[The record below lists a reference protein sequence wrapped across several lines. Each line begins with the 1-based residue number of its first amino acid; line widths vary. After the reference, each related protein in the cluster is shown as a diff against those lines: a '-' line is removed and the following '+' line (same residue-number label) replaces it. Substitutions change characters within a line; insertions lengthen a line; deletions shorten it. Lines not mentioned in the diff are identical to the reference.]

1 MTALMPWLGLG
12 LLLLAGLGVVFTGIP
27 AAVVLLATACFG
39 VAIGSVSG
47 DVPVQLLGVLPER
60 LINLLENDLL
70 QAIPLY
76 VLMGALINRLPLADA
91 LYRCCIAIIPGPAA
105 PVVSG
110 FVLGALLGPMN
121 GSVGA
126 SVLALSRVAEPRL
139 AASGIALPRR
149 AAIITVASTLG
160 VVVPPSLVLILL
172 GDAMLNA
179 HTIAVTATGRE
190 DRVINTQDVFHG
202 ALVPAGLY
210 LAACLLLGWWFNRRR
225 EPGETTAPSATP
237 RPTVQ
242 QAVLAAVTVLAILI
256 LLGGVAAGYFY
267 AVEAAA
273 MGGFTLLIA
282 GLVSGRL
289 PLAVLND
296 VLRDVLTLT
305 GALFFLL
312 VAATTLTLVLRI
324 LGTDQLVAA
333 WIAAIPGGTLTAT
346 LIVLAAIGL
355 SALVLDAF
363 EIIFVVVPIV
373 IPPLLIRVADARWI
387 AVLVLLALQA
397 SFLNPL
403 IGYAVMMTRT
413 VLKQPIPFPALL
425 RSLLPYLFA
434 QAALLLAVLLMP
446 QLTHV
451 GETAADRSRKP
462 PAISD
467 RDLEKRFEQM
477 LPPIEPPPDI
487 AAWQI
492 TKRGRHRAS
501 PAIVS
506 RDFASALR
514 TITDHEGL
522 EGVFGDLPPQI
533 FIVAEG
539 VNGSQ
544 HLLVIGILGRFFG
557 VDLIGR
563 LQTRVH
569 DRLTERA
576 QLHAIRDQAFQGLRV
591 AGSRNAPALRRWR
604 NRRRPARSLCNC
616 SAARSTWRG

>member
-1 MTALMPWLGLG
+1 MIMPWLGLG
-12 LLLLAGLGVVFTGIP
+12 LLILVGLGVVFTGIP

-39 VAIGSVSG
+39 TAIGALSG
-47 DVPVQLLGVLPER
+47 GVPIQLLGALPER

-91 LYRCCIAIIPGPAA
+91 LYRCGLAIVPGPAA

-110 FVLGALLGPMN
+110 IALGALLGPMN

-139 AASGIALPRR
+139 AASGIPLPRR
-149 AAIITVASTLG
+149 AAVITVASTLG

-179 HTIAVTATGRE
+179 HTIAVTATGRD

-202 ALVPAGLY
+202 ALAPAGLY
-210 LAACLLLGWWFNRRR
+210 LAACLLLGWWFNRRAKS
-225 EPGETTAPSATP
+225 GEGATAPP
-237 RPTVQ
+237 PPTVQ
-242 QAVLAAVTVLAILI
+242 QAILATVTVLAILI

-273 MGGFTLLIA
+273 MGGFILLFA

-289 PLAVLND
+289 PVPVLNE
-296 VLRDVLTLT
+296 VLREVLALT

-324 LGTDQLVAA
+324 FGTDQLVAT
-333 WIAAIPGGTLTAT
+333 WIAAIPGGTLSAT
-346 LIVLAAIGL
+346 VIVLAGIGL
-355 SALVLDAF
+355 GALVLDAF

-373 IPPLLIRVADARWI
+373 IPPLLIRVADARWV

-397 SFLNPL
+397 SFINPL

-413 VLKQPIPFPALL
+413 VLKQAIPFSALL

-434 QAALLLAVLLMP
+434 QAALLLAVLLIP

-451 GETAADRSRKP
+451 GEGANDESRKP
-462 PAISD
+462 PAISNQE
-467 RDLEKRFEQM
+467 LEKRFERMIQ
-477 LPPIEPPPDI
+477 PAEPPPLDVM
-487 AAWQI
+487 
-492 TKRGRHRAS
+492 
-501 PAIVS
+501 P
-506 RDFASALR
+506 
-514 TITDHEGL
+514 
-522 EGVFGDLPPQI
+522 
-533 FIVAEG
+533 
-539 VNGSQ
+539 
-544 HLLVIGILGRFFG
+544 
-557 VDLIGR
+557 
-563 LQTRVH
+563 
-569 DRLTERA
+569 ER
-576 QLHAIRDQAFQGLRV
+576 
-591 AGSRNAPALRRWR
+591 
-604 NRRRPARSLCNC
+604 
-616 SAARSTWRG
+616 

>member
-1 MTALMPWLGLG
+1 MTAPLMPWFGLA
-12 LLLLAGLGVVFTGIP
+12 LLALVGLGVVFTGLP
-27 AAVVLLATACFG
+27 AAVVLLASACFG
-39 VAIGSVSG
+39 AAVGALSG

-60 LINLLENDLL
+60 LIALLENDLL

-91 LYRCCIAIIPGPAA
+91 LYRSSLVILPHGPAA

-110 FVLGALLGPMN
+110 IVLGALLGPMN

-126 SVLALSRVAEPRL
+126 SVLALSRVVEPRL

-149 AAIITVASTLG
+149 AAITTVASTLG

-190 DRVINTQDVFHG
+190 DRVINTHDVFHG
-202 ALVPAGLY
+202 ALAPAGLY
-210 LAACLLLGWWFNRRR
+210 LLACLLLGWWFNR
-225 EPGETTAPSATP
+225 TAKADASAAARAAP
-237 RPTVQ
+237 PPTLQ
-242 QAVLAAVTVLAILI
+242 QAILATVTVLAILI
-256 LLGGVAAGYFY
+256 LLGGVATGYFY
-267 AVEAAA
+267 AVEATA

-289 PLAVLND
+289 PLPILNE
-296 VLRDVLTLT
+296 VLRDVLGLT

-324 LGTDQLVAA
+324 LGTDQLVAG
-333 WIAAIPGGTLTAT
+333 WIAAIPGGALSST
-346 LIVLAAIGL
+346 LIVLAGIAL

-373 IPPLLIRVADARWI
+373 IPPLLIRVADARWV

-434 QAALLLAVLLMP
+434 QAALLVAVLLLP
-446 QLTHV
+446 QLTHI
-451 GETAADRSRKP
+451 GQSKADMSRKP
-462 PAISD
+462 PAISEQ
-467 RDLEKRFEQM
+467 DLEKRFDQM
-477 LPPIEPPPDI
+477 LAPAEPPP
-487 AAWQI
+487 
-492 TKRGRHRAS
+492 
-501 PAIVS
+501 
-506 RDFASALR
+506 L
-514 TITDHEGL
+514 
-522 EGVFGDLPPQI
+522 DL
-533 FIVAEG
+533 G
-539 VNGSQ
+539 TGK
-544 HLLVIGILGRFFG
+544 
-557 VDLIGR
+557 
-563 LQTRVH
+563 
-569 DRLTERA
+569 
-576 QLHAIRDQAFQGLRV
+576 
-591 AGSRNAPALRRWR
+591 
-604 NRRRPARSLCNC
+604 
-616 SAARSTWRG
+616 

>member
-1 MTALMPWLGLG
+1 MSTVAPWLGFG
-12 LLLLAGLGVVFTGIP
+12 LLALVGLGVIFTGLP
-27 AAVVLLATACFG
+27 AAVVLLATACLG
-39 VAIGSVSG
+39 AAIGALGG
-47 DVPVQLLGVLPER
+47 DVPVQLLGALPER

-91 LYRCCIAIIPGPAA
+91 LYRCCLAVLPGRAA

-110 FVLGALLGPMN
+110 IALGALLGPMN

-139 AASGIALPRR
+139 AASGIALADR

-179 HTIAVTATGRE
+179 HTIAVTATGRD

-202 ALVPAGLY
+202 ALAPAGLY
-210 LAACLLLGWWFNRRR
+210 LAACLLLAWWVNRR
-225 EPGETTAPSATP
+225 P
-237 RPTVQ
+237 RPDEKMPIPMARPTIQ

-273 MGGFTLLIA
+273 MGGFTLLVA
-282 GLVSGRL
+282 GFVSGRL
-289 PLAVLND
+289 PLPVLKE
-296 VLRDVLTLT
+296 VLADVLTLT

-324 LGTDQLVAA
+324 FGTDQLVAA
-333 WIAAIPGGTLTAT
+333 WIAAIPGGSLTAT
-346 LIVLAAIGL
+346 LIVLVAIGL
-355 SALVLDAF
+355 TALVLDAF

-413 VLKQPIPFPALL
+413 VLRQPIPFSSLVRA
-425 RSLLPYLFA
+425 LLPYLVA
-434 QAALLLAVLLMP
+434 QAALLAAVLLAP
-446 QLTHV
+446 QLTHI
-451 GETAADRSRKP
+451 GEGAGDRSRAAP
-462 PAISD
+462 PISGGE
-467 RDLEKRFEQM
+467 LEKRFDQM
-477 LPPIEPPPDI
+477 ITLPEPPPLDVSP
-487 AAWQI
+487 
-492 TKRGRHRAS
+492 TK
-501 PAIVS
+501 
-506 RDFASALR
+506 
-514 TITDHEGL
+514 
-522 EGVFGDLPPQI
+522 
-533 FIVAEG
+533 
-539 VNGSQ
+539 
-544 HLLVIGILGRFFG
+544 
-557 VDLIGR
+557 
-563 LQTRVH
+563 
-569 DRLTERA
+569 
-576 QLHAIRDQAFQGLRV
+576 
-591 AGSRNAPALRRWR
+591 
-604 NRRRPARSLCNC
+604 
-616 SAARSTWRG
+616 